1 MGIDRGC
8 HSAIVKGE
16 PTMREKKKD
25 DRSSAETPEASHSS
39 SMRGEEDYGD
49 GGGQTE
55 LRSLIARR
63 AYEIYEERGRQ
74 DGSDVLDW
82 LRAEIEVKSLI
93 VEAKLRPRTS
103 RVRA

>member
-8 HSAIVKGE
+8 YSAIVKGE
-16 PTMREKKKD
+16 PTMREKKND

-39 SMRGEEDYGD
+39 SMRGEGAYGD

-55 LRSLIARR
+55 LRGLIARR
-63 AYEIYEERGRQ
+63 AYEIYEERGRY
-74 DGSDVLDW
+74 DGSDLADW

-93 VEAKLRPRTS
+93 VEAKLRHRTS

>member
-1 MGIDRGC
+1 
-8 HSAIVKGE
+8 
-16 PTMREKKKD
+16 MREKKND
-25 DRSSAETPEASHSS
+25 HRSSAKTPEASHSS
-39 SMRGEEDYGD
+39 SLRGEEAFGD

-55 LRSLIARR
+55 LRGLIARR
-63 AYEIYEERGRQ
+63 AYEIYEERGRY
-74 DGSDVLDW
+74 DGSDLADW

>member
-1 MGIDRGC
+1 MGIDKGC

-16 PTMREKKKD
+16 PAMKEKKNY
-25 DRSSAETPEASHSS
+25 DRSSAETREASHSTS
-39 SMRGEEDYGD
+39 IRGEEAYGD

-55 LRSLIARR
+55 LRGLIARR
-63 AYEIYEERGRQ
+63 AYEIYEERGRD
-74 DGSDVLDW
+74 DGSDVADW

-93 VEAKLRPRTS
+93 VEAKLRHRTS

>member
-1 MGIDRGC
+1 
-8 HSAIVKGE
+8 
-16 PTMREKKKD
+16 MREKKNEN
-25 DRSSAETPEASHSS
+25 RPSAETRESSHSS
-39 SMRGEEDYGD
+39 SMRGEEAYGD

-55 LRSLIARR
+55 LRGLIARR
-63 AYEIYEERGRQ
+63 AYEIYEERGRH
-74 DGSDVLDW
+74 DGSDVADW

>member
-1 MGIDRGC
+1 MGIDSGC

-16 PTMREKKKD
+16 STMREKKNY
-25 DRSSAETPEASHSS
+25 DRSSAETLEASHSS
-39 SMRGEEDYGD
+39 SMRGEEAYGD
-49 GGGQTE
+49 GGGQIE
-55 LRSLIARR
+55 LRGLIARR
-63 AYEIYEERGRQ
+63 AYEIYVERGRH
-74 DGSDVLDW
+74 DGSDVADW